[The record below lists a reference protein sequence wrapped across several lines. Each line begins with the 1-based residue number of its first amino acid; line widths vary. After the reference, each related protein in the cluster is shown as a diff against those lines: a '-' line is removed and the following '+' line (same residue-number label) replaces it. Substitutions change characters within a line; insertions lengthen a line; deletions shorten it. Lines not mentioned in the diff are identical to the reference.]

1 MFESPVTKDFF
12 EFFLSMLKRSLKMLI
27 EHLLIVKDAWANK
40 SFESSWINTNVYFL
54 VYFCIYML
62 TFNKYIA

>member
-27 EHLLIVKDAWANK
+27 EHLLIVKDARANK
-40 SFESSWINTNVYFL
+40 SFESSWINTNFVYL
-54 VYFCIYML
+54 KNQNYQVGRVQ
-62 TFNKYIA
+62 

>member
-1 MFESPVTKDFF
+1 MFESPVTKYFF

-40 SFESSWINTNVYFL
+40 SFESSWINTNFVYL
-54 VYFCIYML
+54 K
-62 TFNKYIA
+62 NQKYQVGQVQ